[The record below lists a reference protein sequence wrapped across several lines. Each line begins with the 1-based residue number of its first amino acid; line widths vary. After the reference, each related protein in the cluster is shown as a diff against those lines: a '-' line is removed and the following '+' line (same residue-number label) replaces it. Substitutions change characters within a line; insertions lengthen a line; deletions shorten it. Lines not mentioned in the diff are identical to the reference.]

1 MDDIITQTGN
11 IETDIMNNISSS
23 IKTNSILNSYTPSID
38 ENFSSGFS
46 WTKAILYIVIIVI
59 VYFIITNLGRIL
71 SYLGYNT
78 AEVAKQTISM
88 SAEGSKSIID
98 VASGT
103 LTGGIDS
110 LEKGLSLSG
119 KNIRNNID
127 NKNVLVQE
135 TDDNDNEF
143 NEMLNISKNRVKPK
157 NEIDSLP
164 SSGKHGFCYVGE
176 DRGYRSCIQIGNAD
190 KCMSGDIFPS
200 QEICINPAL
209 RD

>member
-1 MDDIITQTGN
+1 MDDIITQTGTIDTN
-11 IETDIMNNISSS
+11 LMNNITSLNNEIVSSS
-23 IKTNSILNSYTPSID
+23 
-38 ENFSSGFS
+38 SSFS
-46 WTKAILYIVIIVI
+46 WKTIILYLILIVIA
-59 VYFIITNLGRIL
+59 YFIITNLGRIL

-98 VASGT
+98 VASNT
-103 LTGGIDS
+103 ITGSIQS

-127 NKNVLVQE
+127 NKKVLVQE
-135 TDDNDNEF
+135 TDNNQLEF
-143 NEMLNISKNRVKPK
+143 NQMLNISKNRVKPK
-157 NEIDSLP
+157 NEIDSTP
-164 SSGKHGFCYVGE
+164 VSRKNGFCYVGE
-176 DRGYRSCIQIGNAD
+176 DRGYRSCIKIGNAD

-209 RD
+209 RG